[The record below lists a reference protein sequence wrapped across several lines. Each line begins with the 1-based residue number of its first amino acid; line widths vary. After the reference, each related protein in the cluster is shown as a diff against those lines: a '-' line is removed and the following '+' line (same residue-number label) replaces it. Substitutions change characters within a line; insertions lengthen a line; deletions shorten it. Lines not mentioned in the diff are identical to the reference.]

1 MRLVRILILTGVVLF
16 KLILASSVAATA
28 VLNATAQEETEQRQD
43 TVVVTGQKIE
53 RSLQDTPVS
62 VAVVT
67 TDQLD
72 EENIV
77 DLQDVIDRTANIT
90 SRDGSRFTIRGIDSL
105 SVSGYGS
112 GDLATVYINGSPLP
126 REASFTGPA
135 DVWDVS
141 QIELF
146 RGPQSTLQGRASLAG
161 AILVNTTKP
170 TYDWSGRVRAIYT
183 TEEEAFRLGAAIG
196 GPIIED
202 QLAFRLAV
210 EQQESDGFGYNPVR
224 GEASDRSESFA
235 ARGTLL
241 FEPAAIPGLEVVLSY
256 SHDDDSLGHGE
267 FDLSTDDPENDRLAF
282 NNDPIEYNTVLDI
295 ATATVNYEIND
306 QWSLTSITGWN
317 ELDYDFVYDDD
328 LGPEPEATRTFVTT
342 TETLTQEIRAQFD
355 GETLDGV
362 VGMYLSKIDKPLSE
376 SDGLLGIDVV
386 NDIGLPLIL
395 QYQFG
400 LDAATASFVSSQ
412 YPVPAYI
419 NSAGGITQETETYA
433 IFSDFNWEFADRWT
447 LYGGFRYD
455 VEEQTGT
462 TETNVTIESPL
473 PDPALYP
480 FPLDQVIAGVN
491 AFLVAEATSAT
502 SELQAFESPQYGGFL
517 PKLGIGYDFDDSRSL
532 SFIVSRGY
540 RSGGTAVNSARAT
553 PFSYD
558 QEFAWNYELA
568 FRSQW
573 LDDSLTLNANAFYLD
588 WSDQQVSVQLSDN
601 VFDTEVQNAGASHV
615 LGLELESQ
623 YAATDTLDLYGSVGY
638 AKTEFDEFIVNI
650 NGVETD
656 FSGNEFAFA
665 PKWTVNAGAMWRP
678 AENWIANLNANHA
691 TASFILADRAQTS
704 RDSEARTLV
713 NFRAGWQNE
722 NFGIFLAGNNLLDDD
737 YLITHFPNDP
747 LAGVPPEFAS
757 FGDPRTFSIQLEASF

>member
-1 MRLVRILILTGVVLF
+1 MKKFGWAVSVSAFV
-16 KLILASSVAATA
+16 ASGAI
-28 VLNATAQEETEQRQD
+28 AQENIESRQET
-43 TVVVTGQKIE
+43 VIVTGQKIE

-67 TDQLD
+67 AGQLE

-112 GDLATVYINGSPLP
+112 GDLATIYINGSPLP

-170 TYDWSGRVRAIYT
+170 TYDWAGRVRGIYT
-183 TEEEAFRLGAAIG
+183 TKENAFRLGAAFG

-202 QLAFRLAV
+202 QFAFRLAV
-210 EQQESDGFGYNPVR
+210 EQQESDGFAYNPVR
-224 GEASDRSESFA
+224 DEDLDRSESFS

-241 FEPAAIPGLEVVLSY
+241 IEPASLPGLEILLSY
-256 SHDDDSLGHGE
+256 SHDDDVLGQE
-267 FDLSTDDPENDRLAF
+267 MVDLSTSDPENDRLAF
-282 NNDPIEYNTVLDI
+282 NNDPIKYNTVLDI
-295 ATATVNYEIND
+295 ATATFNYDVND
-306 QWSLTSITGWN
+306 QWSLTSITGWS

-328 LGPEPEATRTFVTT
+328 LGPSPDATRTFVTT
-342 TETLTQEIRAQFD
+342 TETLTQELRAQYD
-355 GETLDGV
+355 GDSLDGV
-362 VGMYLSKIDKPLSE
+362 FGIYLSKIDKPLSQ
-376 SDGLLGIDVV
+376 SDGQLGIDLV

-395 QYQFG
+395 QFQFG
-400 LDAATASFVSSQ
+400 LDEATANFVTSQ
-412 YPVPAYI
+412 YPSPAYI
-419 NSAGGITQETETYA
+419 NSAGSLTQETDTYA
-433 IFSDFNWEFADRWT
+433 VFSDISWEFADRWT

-455 VEEQTGT
+455 VEEQAGT
-462 TETNVTIESPL
+462 TESVVTVASAL
-473 PDPALYP
+473 PDPTLYP
-480 FPLDQVIAGVN
+480 SPLDQVIAGVN

-502 SELQAFESPQYGGFL
+502 TPLETFESPQFGGFL
-517 PKLGIGYDFDDSRSL
+517 PKLGIGYDFDDDRSV

-540 RSGGTAVNSARAT
+540 RSGGTAVNSAQAT
-553 PFSYD
+553 AFSYD

-573 LDDSLTLNANAFYLD
+573 LDNRLTLNANAFYLD
-588 WSDQQVSVQLSDN
+588 WTDQQVSVQLSNN
-601 VFDTEVQNAGASHV
+601 VFDSEVQNAGASHV
-615 LGLELESQ
+615 LGLEVESQ
-623 YAATDTLDLYGSVGY
+623 FAATDTLDLYGAVGY

-650 NGVETD
+650 NGVPTD

-665 PKWTVNAGAMWRP
+665 PQWTLNAGATWRP
-678 AENWIANLNANHA
+678 TDNWVANVNANHA
-691 TASFILADRAQTS
+691 TSAYILADRPQTS
-704 RDSEARTLV
+704 RESEARTLV
-713 NFRAGWQNE
+713 NFRAGWE
-722 NFGIFLAGNNLLDDD
+722 SETFGIYLAGNNLFDED
-737 YLITHFPNDP
+737 YLITQFPNDP
-747 LAGVPPEFAS
+747 IQGDPPEFAQ
-757 FGDPRTFSIQLEASF
+757 FGAPQTLSIQLEAKF

>member
-1 MRLVRILILTGVVLF
+1 MKKFGWAVSVSAFV
-16 KLILASSVAATA
+16 ASGAI
-28 VLNATAQEETEQRQD
+28 AQENIESRQET
-43 TVVVTGQKIE
+43 VIVTGQKIE

-67 TDQLD
+67 AGQLE

-112 GDLATVYINGSPLP
+112 GDLATIYINGSPLP

-170 TYDWSGRVRAIYT
+170 AYDWSGRVRGIYT
-183 TEEEAFRLGAAIG
+183 TEENAFRLGAAFG

-210 EQQESDGFGYNPVR
+210 EQQESDGFAYNPVR
-224 GEASDRSESFA
+224 DEDLDRSESFS

-241 FEPAAIPGLEVVLSY
+241 IEPASLPGLEILLSY
-256 SHDDDSLGHGE
+256 SHDDDVLGQE
-267 FDLSTDDPENDRLAF
+267 MVDLSTSDPENDRLAF
-282 NNDPIEYNTVLDI
+282 NNDPIKYNTVLDI
-295 ATATVNYEIND
+295 ATATVNYDVND

-328 LGPEPEATRTFVTT
+328 LGPSPDATRTFVTT
-342 TETLTQEIRAQFD
+342 TETLTQELRAQYD
-355 GETLDGV
+355 GDSLDGV
-362 VGMYLSKIDKPLSE
+362 FGIYLSKIDKPLSQ
-376 SDGLLGIDVV
+376 SDGQLGIDLV

-395 QYQFG
+395 QFQFG
-400 LDAATASFVSSQ
+400 LDEATANFVTSQ
-412 YPVPAYI
+412 YPSPAYI
-419 NSAGGITQETETYA
+419 NSAGSLTQETDTYA
-433 IFSDFNWEFADRWT
+433 VFSDISWEFADRWT

-455 VEEQTGT
+455 VEEQAGT
-462 TETNVTIESPL
+462 TESVVTVASAL
-473 PDPALYP
+473 PDPTLYP
-480 FPLDQVIAGVN
+480 SPLDQVIAGVN

-502 SELQAFESPQYGGFL
+502 TPPETFESPQFGGFL
-517 PKLGIGYDFDDSRSL
+517 PKLGIGYDFDDDRSV

-540 RSGGTAVNSARAT
+540 RSGGTAVNSAQAT
-553 PFSYD
+553 AFSYD

-573 LDDSLTLNANAFYLD
+573 LDNRLTLNANAFYLD
-588 WSDQQVSVQLSDN
+588 WTDQQVSVQLSNN
-601 VFDTEVQNAGASHV
+601 VFDSEVQNAGASHV
-615 LGLELESQ
+615 LGLEVESQ
-623 YAATDTLDLYGSVGY
+623 FAATDTLDLYGAVGY

-650 NGVETD
+650 NGVPTD

-665 PKWTVNAGAMWRP
+665 PQWTLNAGATWRP
-678 AENWIANLNANHA
+678 TDNWVANVNANHA
-691 TASFILADRAQTS
+691 TSAYILADRPQTS
-704 RDSEARTLV
+704 RESEARTLV
-713 NFRAGWQNE
+713 NFRAGWENE
-722 NFGIFLAGNNLLDDD
+722 TFGIYLAGNNLFDED
-737 YLITHFPNDP
+737 YLITQFPNDP
-747 LAGVPPEFAS
+747 IQGDPPEFAQ
-757 FGDPRTFSIQLEASF
+757 FGAPQTFSIQLEAKF